1 MTPSLRSRGRHELRS
16 RLRAHHLL
24 QESGM
29 DVDYH
34 ESENGHWIEHAHAAD
49 AKAWLAETLALA
61 RSRSGG

>member
-1 MTPSLRSRGRHELRS
+1 LRS